1 MDSNTFSNCAIYTSL
16 RDEFIDFKDWN
27 NWREFID
34 LKDIGIKVSGRNK
47 KSNNGYYRYTIVDD
61 KKWFITKLKYGF

>member
-16 RDEFIDFKDWN
+16 RDEFIEFKDWN
-27 NWREFID
+27 SWREFID
-34 LKDIGIKVSGRNK
+34 YKDIGIKVSGRNK